1 MAYKPMKEAIKYL
14 FMLFM
19 CINVYAVDED
29 LIFAEAFPSKL
40 SDFKFFKDSSAQIP
54 HEDVIPY

>member
-14 FMLFM
+14 FMFFM
-19 CINVYAVDED
+19 CINVYAVDEE

-40 SDFKFFKDSSAQIP
+40 SDFKFFKGRDARKIRII
-54 HEDVIPY
+54 V

>member
-14 FMLFM
+14 FMFFM
-19 CINVYAVDED
+19 CINVYAVDEE

-40 SDFKFFKDSSAQIP
+40 SDFKFF
-54 HEDVIPY
+54 